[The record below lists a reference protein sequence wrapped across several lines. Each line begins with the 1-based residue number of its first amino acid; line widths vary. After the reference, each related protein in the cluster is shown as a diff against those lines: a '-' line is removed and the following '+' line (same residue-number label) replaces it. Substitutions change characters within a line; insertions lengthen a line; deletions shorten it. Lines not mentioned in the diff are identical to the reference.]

1 MFLGEYEYRID
12 EKGRVPVPPKFR
24 KELKDGLVLA
34 SGTEQCIVAYSV
46 AEWAKL
52 AESLTTGGLA
62 PSKMRRLNR
71 AFFAS
76 AFSLA
81 LDGQGRVALPA
92 PLRQSAMIGDEAI
105 IAGANA
111 FFELWNKDLWEAEKS
126 AAREQAWQTIE
137 GLERR

>member
-1 MFLGEYEYRID
+1 MFLGEYEYKVD

-24 KELKDGLVLA
+24 RELKDGLVLA
-34 SGTEQCIVAYSV
+34 AGPEQCIVAYGV

-76 AFSLA
+76 AFSLT

-92 PLRQSAMIGDEAI
+92 PLRDSAQIGDEAV
-105 IAGANA
+105 IAGANT

-126 AAREQAWQTIE
+126 VSREQTWQIIE

>member
-1 MFLGEYEYRID
+1 MFLGEYEYKVD

-34 SGTEQCIVAYSV
+34 AGPEQCILAYGV

-52 AESLTTGGLA
+52 AESLTSGGLA

-76 AFSLA
+76 AFSLT

-92 PLRQSAMIGDEAI
+92 PLRDSAQVGDDVV
-105 IAGANA
+105 IAGANT